1 MAAVSIDLIALLPE
15 GWELCNPCQAFIDRA
30 EIEAGEGSQPLESLP
45 PELRREAQQLAD
57 LVSDLAARYGARIQI
72 RIYDPRSIQGLALAM
87 RHRVRSYPTF
97 LVAGAQKVKGLDRA
111 ALDEALASAGVQPN
125 RTG

>member
-30 EIEAGEGSQPLESLP
+30 GLEAGEGAQPLESLP

-57 LVSDLAARYGARIQI
+57 LVSELAARYGARIHI

-97 LVAGAQKVKGLDRA
+97 LVAGSQKVKGLDRE
-111 ALDEALASAGVQPN
+111 ALEEALASAGVQPN